1 MNMILAR
8 RQMKRE
14 PRSRMRTWSMS
25 GARGLAAALLILVVG
40 VSVGCGGTGTAP
52 TSASSG
58 SGTTGIPTTDP
69 VAGDR
74 KPAAEFSGVTMSG
87 EQVSLSG
94 YAGRP
99 LVLAFW
105 ASW

>member
-1 MNMILAR
+1 MNMILV
-8 RQMKRE
+8 
-14 PRSRMRTWSMS
+14 RSLT
-25 GARGLAAALLILVVG
+25 AALLILVLG
-40 VSVGCGGTGTAP
+40 MSVGCGGTGAAP
-52 TSASSG
+52 TGANSG
-58 SGTTGIPTTDP
+58 SGTTVIPTTGPAMD
-69 VAGDR
+69 DR
-74 KPAAEFSGVTMSG
+74 KPAAEFSGATMSG